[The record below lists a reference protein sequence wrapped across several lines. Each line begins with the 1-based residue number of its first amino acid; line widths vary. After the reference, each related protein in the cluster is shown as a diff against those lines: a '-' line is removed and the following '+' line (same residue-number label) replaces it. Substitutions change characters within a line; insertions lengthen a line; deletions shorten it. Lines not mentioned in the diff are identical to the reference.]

1 VEDRLNKRLEK
12 LATVD
17 REEPVMNPQLL
28 RVRYAIVFGLSA
40 FILCGAALTARAA
53 QPLVDKLLL
62 KDTIQ
67 PVTSDELA
75 RAITGANSDGASALL
90 IQMDTPG
97 GLVESMR
104 TMVAAILA
112 SKVPVIIYVGPS
124 GARAG
129 SAGFFLLE
137 SADVAAMAPGTEAG
151 AAHVV
156 FEGGT
161 PDATEAQKVENDA
174 EAFLRSYVTKRNRNA
189 DAATAAVHDS
199 HSYTA
204 EEALKENLIDV
215 ISASDAQLI
224 AALDGREIVRWD
236 GTKQTLH
243 LAGARIEEIHLTL
256 RDRLLGWL
264 VDPNIALLFLV
275 GGALLIYLE
284 FNTPGT
290 IVPGALG
297 TLMVLLAIFALN
309 LLPIRY
315 TAVLLLMAAL
325 ILLLLEAKF
334 GGHGAL
340 AIAGIVCLTFGML
353 TLVAAPVP
361 EMGVSPVVAIAISTA
376 FGAITFFLVRLAVRA
391 RRRKALIGPDALV
404 GARAKAM
411 EPLAPQGHILVEG
424 EIWEAVATEP
434 VAAGTPLRVVSHE
447 QMLLRVEPI
456 ADTLK
461 APLTGPTQSAS

>member
-1 VEDRLNKRLEK
+1 MKSHLRKVNHAIA
-12 LATVD
+12 LALSVF
-17 REEPVMNPQLL
+17 LL
-28 RVRYAIVFGLSA
+28 S
-40 FILCGAALTARAA
+40 GAAPATHAA

-75 RAITGANSDGASALL
+75 RAIASANSDGAAALL

-137 SADVAAMAPGTEAG
+137 SSDIAAMAPGTEAG

-161 PDATEAQKVENDA
+161 PDATEALKVENDA

-189 DAATAAVHDS
+189 DAATDAVKNS

-204 EEALKENLIDV
+204 EEALKLNLIDV

-224 AALDGREIVRWD
+224 ASLDGRELTRWD

-315 TAVLLLMAAL
+315 TAVLLLVAAL

-361 EMGVSPVVAIAISTA
+361 EMGVSPIVAIAISTA

-404 GARAKAM
+404 GARASAM
-411 EPLAPQGHILVEG
+411 ESLAPQGHVLVEG
-424 EIWEAVATEP
+424 EIWEAVASQP
-434 VAAGTPLRVVSHE
+434 IAAGTPLRVVSHD

-456 ADTLK
+456 AESLTDTLN
-461 APLTGPTQSAS
+461 APLTGPTQPAS